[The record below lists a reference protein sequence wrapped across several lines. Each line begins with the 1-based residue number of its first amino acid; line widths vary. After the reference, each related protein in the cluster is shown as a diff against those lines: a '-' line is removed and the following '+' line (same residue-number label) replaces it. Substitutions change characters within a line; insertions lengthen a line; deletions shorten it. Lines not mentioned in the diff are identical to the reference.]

1 MNITTQSRKGE
12 PILSIS
18 EALQLMIAFGSFT
31 LTLVSTIVLIL
42 KNDKKK

>member
-1 MNITTQSRKGE
+1 MST
-12 PILSIS
+12 S

>member
-1 MNITTQSRKGE
+1 
-12 PILSIS
+12 
-18 EALQLMIAFGSFT
+18 MIAFGSFT